1 MKSAGVDGSLLRL
14 GLGLGPV
21 NEEDGSSEAEGGMAD
36 RRVISNREY
45 KVMLDHR
52 LFLDRKPAV
61 EAFGGDLHSCATRLK
76 KIACRG
82 EFTSTTRREIV
93 FLDTADQ
100 TIALNEFVFR
110 QRTDLAKETT
120 EYTLKCRS
128 PDRYIAAA
136 ARVESAGPRKGKEKF
151 EEDIGA
157 PFVVRFSHSNTVEG
171 LRASPRTLR
180 QAAKIF
186 PALGR
191 LKRDEQ
197 PCSPG
202 LELRPANS
210 LKIFERVLK
219 GPVLRFDKVEAEV
232 ALILWSDGE
241 AGRPIVAEFS
251 FRYGDEG
258 ELYDPKAARRAL
270 EFFTECQRMDWCL
283 PGARTKTQFVYEA

>member
-1 MKSAGVDGSLLRL
+1 
-14 GLGLGPV
+14 
-21 NEEDGSSEAEGGMAD
+21 MAD
-36 RRVISNREY
+36 VRKVTRREY

-61 EAFGGDLHSCATRLK
+61 EAFGRDLHSCAARLT
-76 KIACRG
+76 KIDCEG
-82 EFTSTTRREIV
+82 EFTSTRKREIV

-100 TIALNEFVFR
+100 TIALNELVFR
-110 QRTDLAKETT
+110 QRTDLVKGVT

-136 ARVESAGPRKGKEKF
+136 TRVESAGPRKGKEKF

-191 LKRDEQ
+191 LTRDEQ

-210 LKIFERVLK
+210 LTIFERVLE

-258 ELYDPKAARRAL
+258 ERYDPKGARRAL

-283 PGARTKTQFVYEA
+283 PGARTKTQFVYDG